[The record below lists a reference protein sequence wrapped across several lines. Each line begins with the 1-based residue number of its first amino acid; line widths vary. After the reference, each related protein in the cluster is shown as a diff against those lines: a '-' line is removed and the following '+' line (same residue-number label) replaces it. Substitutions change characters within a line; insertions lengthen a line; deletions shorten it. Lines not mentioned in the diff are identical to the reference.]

1 MKKILIILA
10 VLSMVACNNKT
21 KEENA
26 PATSQEVIREESP
39 KTQEKVSEIKDV
51 TLEKASEIKDA
62 TSEKASEIKDVSF

>member
-39 KTQEKVSEIKDV
+39 KTQEK
-51 TLEKASEIKDA
+51 
-62 TSEKASEIKDVSF
+62 ASEIKDVSF